1 MVQHRFYVLFALAIA
16 YPQLTATPVG
26 IFIFFLTE
34 QEFDPAILN
43 WYLDVQTTE
52 EIAGG
57 FSWQDPVEKLMER
70 SISQVK

>member
-1 MVQHRFYVLFALAIA
+1 MQVKGSATSSRRGCNDSADLFNQMVQHRFYVLFALAIA

-43 WYLDVQTTE
+43 
-52 EIAGG
+52 
-57 FSWQDPVEKLMER
+57 
-70 SISQVK
+70 